1 MQQYKKK
8 IIKRRVYGSVFGLM
22 VLAAWTV
29 FYYLVLSTIVE
40 GLDNLSFFLGAFW
53 GLTANY
59 VYIKFSR

>member
-1 MQQYKKK
+1 MEQFKKKYKK
-8 IIKRRVYGSVFGLM
+8 RGVYGTVFGLI
-22 VLAAWTV
+22 VLAAWTF